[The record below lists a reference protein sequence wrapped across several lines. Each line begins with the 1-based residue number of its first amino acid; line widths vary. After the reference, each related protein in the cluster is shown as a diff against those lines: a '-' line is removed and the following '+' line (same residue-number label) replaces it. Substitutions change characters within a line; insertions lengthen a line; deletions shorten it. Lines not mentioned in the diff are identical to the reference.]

1 MIILA
6 VSGGLIWLFFSSS
19 SELTGRDAVFCRP
32 WGGCGGRVEGSWL
45 VDGWHLLLLS
55 LISVVDIEV
64 EGGNLHPASSP
75 GG

>member
-19 SELTGRDAVFCRP
+19 PELAGRDAVFCRP

-45 VDGWHLLLLS
+45 VDVPLW
-55 LISVVDIEV
+55 V
-64 EGGNLHPASSP
+64 ASSASFLDFS
-75 GG
+75 G